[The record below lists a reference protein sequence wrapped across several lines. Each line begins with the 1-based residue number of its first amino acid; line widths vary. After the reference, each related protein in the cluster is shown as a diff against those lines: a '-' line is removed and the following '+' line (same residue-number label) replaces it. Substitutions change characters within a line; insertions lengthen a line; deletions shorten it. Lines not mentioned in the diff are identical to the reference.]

1 MKYMRIRIAWF
12 FVIII
17 CIVAVIVHKLV
28 YLQYIDAEELAEKAK
43 DQRLIHRVIPAKR
56 GRILDSGGEVLAIS
70 SESYRILA
78 KLDNLDATESKHAL
92 KLVSEVVPFDVEKV
106 LAEMIDAGVGRYVV
120 AAEGISKSEIE
131 LVNTVINNKGI
142 QNIVT
147 DKVRERTYPFRM
159 LSSHVVGLTNVEG
172 NGYLG
177 IEQYYDDILSGKD
190 GTERRTV
197 DAEGNPL
204 PYGVHDIIPPDD
216 GKDVYLTIRNSIQFF
231 VEQAVKDFYQNVG
244 AKSVSVIVSNVDD
257 NSILAMATYPN
268 FDLGDPYAFGE
279 DMDEKKWNTLSDQ
292 EKTDYYYG
300 NRWRNI
306 VISDIY
312 EPGSVMKTL
321 ITAIA
326 IEEKLINEHT
336 EFTCSGV
343 RKVADQELKCISYPD
358 GHGTQ
363 TVEQA
368 FINSCNVAYM
378 QISELIGRERLYK
391 YLRKLHMFE
400 RTEIDLPNEASPFFV
415 PEKNVGQVELATLG
429 YGHAININMMNM
441 VAAVSS
447 LVNGGYYMH
456 PYIATDE
463 NHNPLHGGSTQPERI
478 FSKETSDVM
487 KKLMEAQTSHSLIY
501 NEAVRIGGKSG
512 TTVKIVDGEYDD
524 DTIISSY
531 IAFAPMENPIY
542 CVYAV
547 VDEPDVEK
555 HGLLTAHKLVKRVF
569 ADIFRLYSID
579 TESAQRQEILIP
591 DLVGSTLPVAEEIAK
606 WNNLEVSTNP
616 PVINEE
622 EKEEYVVTEQYPAAG
637 TLTKEGSVV
646 ILNVEKKKKD
656 KDGIE

>member
-1 MKYMRIRIAWF
+1 MRTRIACF
-12 FVIII
+12 FVIIV
-17 CIVAVIVHKLV
+17 CIAAVIIHKLV
-28 YLQYIDAEELAEKAK
+28 YLQYIDAEELAEKAR
-43 DQRLIHRVIPAKR
+43 DQRLISRVIPARR

-78 KLDNLDATESKHAL
+78 RLDNLDATDSKKAL
-92 KLVSEVVPFDVEKV
+92 EPVSEVVPFDVEKV
-106 LAEMIDAGVGRYVV
+106 LAEMISAGLDNYIVV
-120 AAEGISKSEIE
+120 KDGISKSDIE
-131 LVNTVINNKGI
+131 LVNTVITNKGI
-142 QNIVT
+142 QNIVI

-159 LSSHVVGLTNVEG
+159 LNSHVVGLTNVEG

-177 IEQYYDDILSGKD
+177 VEQYYDEFLSGKD
-190 GTERRTV
+190 GMERRTV

-204 PYGVHDIIPPDD
+204 PYGVHDITAPDD
-216 GKDVYLTIRNSIQFF
+216 GKDVYLTIKNSIQFF
-231 VEQAVKDFYQNVG
+231 VEQAVKEFQQNVG
-244 AKSVSVIVSNVDD
+244 AKSVSVIVSNAKD

-268 FDLGDPYAFGE
+268 FDLSEPYAFGD
-279 DMDEKKWNTLSDQ
+279 DMDEKKWNALTEQ

-306 VISDIY
+306 IISNIY

-326 IEEKLINEHT
+326 VEEKLINEHT
-336 EFTCSGV
+336 EFTCLGI

-363 TVEQA
+363 TVEEA

-391 YLRKLHMFE
+391 YFRKLHMFE
-400 RTEIDLPNEASPFFV
+400 RTEIDLPNEASPFYV

-441 VAAVSS
+441 VAAVSA

-456 PYIATDE
+456 PYIATDGY
-463 NHNPLHGGSTQPERI
+463 HHPLNPNAGKPERV
-478 FSKETSDVM
+478 FSKETCDVM

-501 NEAVRIGGKSG
+501 NQAVRIGGKSG
-512 TTVKIVDGEYDD
+512 TTVKIVDGEYDN

-531 IAFAPMENPIY
+531 IAFAPMENPSY

-547 VDEPDVEK
+547 VDEPDVEQ

-579 TESAQRQEILIP
+579 TETVQSQEISVP
-591 DLVGSTLPVAEEIAK
+591 NFVGSTLPVAEELAE
-606 WNNLEVSTNP
+606 WNHLEVSTNP
-616 PVINEE
+616 PVIDEE
-622 EKEEYVVTEQYPAAG
+622 EKEEYIVIDQYPAAG
-637 TLTKEGSVV
+637 ALAKDGGVV
-646 ILNVEKKKKD
+646 ILNVEKKKRIKN
-656 KDGIE
+656 KDGEE